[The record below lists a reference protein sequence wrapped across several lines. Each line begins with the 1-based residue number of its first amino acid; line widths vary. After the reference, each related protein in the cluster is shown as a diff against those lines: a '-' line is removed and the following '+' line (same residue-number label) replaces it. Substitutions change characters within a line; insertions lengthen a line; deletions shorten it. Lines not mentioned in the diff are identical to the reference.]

1 MENVNEKIAA
11 IQEHGYEIDFSTI
24 FNKAIENYKKIALIA
39 GLAFIVFG
47 AIISIFFV
55 GGFAAIWGFSTITEN
70 MSQLEP
76 KNFSG
81 TTVLIYTLSISIFTG
96 ICAPFS
102 AGILKMAYHASKN
115 EEFSLATAF
124 EYYKTSYFKDLFL
137 ATTVVS
143 IFSIGVSTVLESSGI
158 RFIGTILS
166 YIISFFNFL
175 TIPLII
181 FGKLSV
187 FEAIKGSFTT
197 VSKQIFVLLGLI
209 IVSAIMT
216 FLGLIGFCIGIV
228 FTLPFLYSMHFII
241 YNEIVGIDEKSEL
254 EAFLE

>member
-1 MENVNEKIAA
+1 MENVNKKIAT

-24 FNKAIENYKKIALIA
+24 FNNAFENYKKIALIA

-47 AIISIFFV
+47 AIISIFFI

-70 MSQLEP
+70 MSQLDP
-76 KNFSG
+76 KKFSG
-81 TTVLIYTLSISIFTG
+81 TTILIYTLSISIFTG

-102 AGILKMAYHASKN
+102 AGILKMAYNASKN

-124 EYYKTSYFKDLFL
+124 EYYKTSSFKDLFI
-137 ATTVVS
+137 ATAVIS
-143 IFSIGVSTVLESSGI
+143 IISLGISTVLESLGI
-158 RFIGTILS
+158 RYIGAILS
-166 YIISFFNFL
+166 YIISFLNFL

-181 FGKLSV
+181 FGKLSA
-187 FEAIKGSFTT
+187 FESIKGSFII
-197 VSKQIFVLLGLI
+197 VSKQVFVLLGLL

-216 FLGLIGFCIGIV
+216 CLGLIGFCIGIV
-228 FTLPFLYSMHFII
+228 FTFPFMYSMYFVI
-241 YNEIVGIDEKSEL
+241 YNEIIGIDEKSEL

>member
-11 IQEHGYEIDFSTI
+11 IREHGYEIDFSTI

-47 AIISIFFV
+47 AIISIFFL

-70 MSQLEP
+70 MSQLDP

-81 TTVLIYTLSISIFTG
+81 TTVLIYTLSISIFSG

-102 AGILKMAYHASKN
+102 GGILKMAYNASKN

-124 EYYKTSYFKDLFL
+124 EYYKTSYFKDLFI
-137 ATTVVS
+137 ATTVIS
-143 IFSIGVSTVLESSGI
+143 IFSLGLSTALEASGI
-158 RFIGTILS
+158 KFIGSLLS
-166 YIISFFNFL
+166 SIISFLTFL

-181 FGKLSV
+181 FGKLPA
-187 FEAIKGSFTT
+187 FEAIKGSFTI
-197 VSKQIFVLLGLI
+197 VSKHFFVLLGLL
-209 IVSAIMT
+209 IVSIIMVC
-216 FLGLIGFCIGIV
+216 LGLIGFCIGV
-228 FTLPFLYSMHFII
+228 FFTMPFLNSMYFVI

>member
-1 MENVNEKIAA
+1 MENVNEKIAT
-11 IQEHGYEIDFSTI
+11 IQENGYEIDFSTV

-47 AIISIFFV
+47 AIISIFFL

-70 MSQLEP
+70 MSQLDP

-81 TTVLIYTLSISIFTG
+81 TTVLIYTLSISVFTG

-102 AGILKMAYHASKN
+102 AGILKMSYNASKN

-124 EYYKTSYFKDLFL
+124 EYYKTSYFKDLFI

-143 IFSIGVSTVLESSGI
+143 IFSLGISTILESSGI
-158 RFIGTILS
+158 RFVGTILS

-181 FGKLSV
+181 FGKLPV
-187 FEAIKGSFTT
+187 FEAIKGSFTI
-197 VSKQIFVLLGLI
+197 VLKQIFVLLGLL
-209 IVSAIMT
+209 IVSAIMAC
-216 FLGLIGFCIGIV
+216 LGLIGFCIGIV
-228 FTLPFLYSMHFII
+228 FTLPFISSMYFVI
-241 YNEIVGIDEKSEL
+241 YNEIIGIDEKSEL

>member
-1 MENVNEKIAA
+1 MQNVNEKIAA

-47 AIISIFFV
+47 AIISIFFL

-102 AGILKMAYHASKN
+102 AGILKMAYNAGKN

-124 EYYKTSYFKDLFL
+124 EYYKTSYFKNLFI

-143 IFSIGVSTVLESSGI
+143 IFSLGISTVLESSGI
-158 RFIGTILS
+158 RFVGTVLS
-166 YIISFFNFL
+166 YIISFLNFL

-181 FGKLSV
+181 FGKLSA
-187 FEAIKGSFTT
+187 FESIKGSFII
-197 VSKQIFVLLGLI
+197 VSKQVFVLLGLL
-209 IVSAIMT
+209 IVSTIMT
-216 FLGLIGFCIGIV
+216 CLGLIGFCIGIV
-228 FTLPFLYSMHFII
+228 FTLPFMYSMYFVI
-241 YNEIVGIDEKSEL
+241 YNEIIGIDEKSEL